1 MSIPKPIP
9 LLVVAGP
16 TASGKTA
23 LAVALAREL
32 DGEVV
37 SADSMQVYREAR
49 IGTARPSAEEM
60 GGIPHHLLGFLPLRA
75 PYSAAQY
82 AKDAH
87 AAIREIRARGRL
99 PILCGG
105 TGLYIRAVVEN
116 WEFPKQPVSRE
127 QRDALRERAALEGG
141 ERLLAELRA
150 VDPETAARLHPHDTG
165 RILRALE
172 ATTAAGV
179 PMSEQQR
186 QSRREPS
193 PYDATTLV
201 LDFRDRQTLYDRID
215 RRADDM
221 LRRGLLEEAREM
233 LQNPDAPTALQAIG
247 YKEFAPYFAGEIPL
261 PEAVERL
268 KQGTRRYAKRQLSW
282 FRHVPAARFLYVDD
296 YETADG
302 LVEAALRVI
311 RERGQTA

>member
-1 MSIPKPIP
+1 MDPQKHIP

-16 TASGKTA
+16 TASGKSA

-37 SADSMQVYREAR
+37 SADSMQVYAEPR
-49 IGTARPSAEEM
+49 IGTARPTPEEM
-60 GGIPHHLLGFLPLRA
+60 GGVPHHLLGFLPLSV

-82 AKDAH
+82 AQDAH
-87 AAIREIRARGRL
+87 GVIREIRQRGRL

-116 WEFPKQPVSRE
+116 WQFPRQPASRE
-127 QRDALRERAALEGG
+127 QRKALRERAAREGG
-141 ERLLAELRA
+141 ESMLSELRR

-172 ATTAAGV
+172 ATMAAGV

-193 PYDATTLV
+193 PYDVVMLT
-201 LDFRDRQTLYDRID
+201 LDFHDRELLYGRID
-215 RRADDM
+215 RRADGM
-221 LRRGLLEEAREM
+221 LSRGLVEEARRI
-233 LQNPDAPTALQAIG
+233 LQNPEAPTALQAIG

-261 PEAVERL
+261 EEAIENL
-268 KQGTRRYAKRQLSW
+268 KRGTRRYAKRQLSW
-282 FRHVPAARFLYVDD
+282 FRHVRDARVLYVDD
-296 YETADG
+296 YESADG
-302 LVEAALRVI
+302 LLQAALRVI
-311 RERGQTA
+311 EERGQTA